1 MRTTGAAN
9 GRLPAVA
16 LFAATAVLLGL
27 TAGFGLGVWLL
38 LARTEGVGILG
49 ASWLALAQ
57 VHGRIQLFGFAGL
70 FVMGVGLHVLPR
82 FRAAAAPARGLVAAC
97 YGLTLA
103 GLAGR
108 AIAQPSP
115 DLPLRGAVLT
125 LAGVLLVAGTAV
137 FAAAALDRLR
147 SGSNPHRTDEIVIA
161 LGVAAMPLAALL
173 AASETIGQAPLVV
186 GAAADDRV
194 VWTMLLGCLATTIFG
209 VWARLAPGFVATPPA
224 RSAPLLAGVA
234 LWEAGVLALVA
245 GAPLGA
251 ALLLAGVLVTT
262 TALGVYGTTIARQPL
277 AGHARLTRLAVRSAF
292 AWAAAGSAL
301 LALDAAGV
309 GPASSFLAVS
319 AARHALGLGFVTLM
333 LYGVAARALPSFVGR
348 RLWSLRLQG
357 ACLLLANAGVALRVI
372 PQALGLAGAAADGL
386 VAASGLIAYAA
397 LVAFALNVVRTLRS
411 SPIPEGVVVR
421 GAVPIAMADERRPR

>member
-1 MRTTGAAN
+1 M
-9 GRLPAVA
+9 
-16 LFAATAVLLGL
+16 
-27 TAGFGLGVWLL
+27 LGV
-38 LARTEGVGILG
+38 V
-49 ASWLALAQ
+49 
-57 VHGRIQLFGFAGL
+57 
-70 FVMGVGLHVLPR
+70 
-82 FRAAAAPARGLVAAC
+82 
-97 YGLTLA
+97 
-103 GLAGR
+103 
-108 AIAQPSP
+108 
-115 DLPLRGAVLT
+115 
-125 LAGVLLVAGTAV
+125 
-137 FAAAALDRLR
+137 
-147 SGSNPHRTDEIVIA
+147 
-161 LGVAAMPLAALL
+161 AMPLAALL

-186 GAAADDRV
+186 DAAVDDRV
-194 VWTMLLGCLATTIFG
+194 VWAMLLGCLATTIFG

-234 LWEAGVLALVA
+234 LWEAGVLALVV

-292 AWAAAGSAL
+292 AWAAAGTSL
-301 LALDAAGV
+301 LVLDAAGV

-357 ACLLLANAGVALRVI
+357 ACLLLANTGVALRVI
-372 PQALGLAGAAADGL
+372 PQTLALAGAAADGL
-386 VAASGLIAYAA
+386 VPSLGSIAYAA

-411 SPIPEGVVVR
+411 VSVPEGVVAR
-421 GAVPIAMADERRPR
+421 HGAVRRSAVASPIEIRAIRRPWGTAGETAPLRLNGARAEPVRTAPSKRSCLRPPGHVM